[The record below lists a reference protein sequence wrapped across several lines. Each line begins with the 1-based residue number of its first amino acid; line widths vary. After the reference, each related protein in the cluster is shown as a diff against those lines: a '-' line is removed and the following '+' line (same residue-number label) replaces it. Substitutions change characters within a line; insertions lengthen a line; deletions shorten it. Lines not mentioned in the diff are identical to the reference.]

1 MSLQN
6 VALKFVTIS
15 SVSGQ
20 SLENGID
27 EDSPSF
33 KARFGLSL
41 DTEEFGEENEYSFT
55 VSQKFETLFSEDAEP
70 FFKMEIVGHFF
81 ATDPTGVKEWINS
94 EEAAYILGSTLY
106 PYLRNLSKPL
116 LEGLGAAQID
126 FPWSS
131 PPITKIAEKKPKRKA
146 AKKT

>member
-15 SVSGQ
+15 NVSGE
-20 SLENGID
+20 SYENGID
-27 EDSPSF
+27 EESPAF

-41 DTEEFGEENEYSFT
+41 DTADFGEDNDYSFT
-55 VSQKFETLFSEDAEP
+55 VTQKFETLFTENSEP

-81 ATDPTGVKEWINS
+81 ATQPEGVKDWIDT

-131 PPITKIAEKKPKRKA
+131 PPITKIA
-146 AKKT
+146 AKKTKRKLVKKL